1 MLTCEQTKG
10 QTVFQHGSS
19 VQQMSFELIGHLS
32 DGFSISGWKL
42 PEWLVAN
49 KSEITSNLH
58 SLEDIACYTLYH
70 DCGKP
75 LCRTVDAEGKV
86 HFPDHAAVSRQAYLD
101 ATSDERVANLI
112 GWDME
117 IHKSSLEEIEQLTTS
132 VWSRHDACTL
142 LLVSLAELH
151 SNARMFGGIDSTSF
165 KIKWKKIDKA
175 GKKICKILFNKT

>member
-10 QTVFQHGSS
+10 QTVFQHGTS

-42 PEWLVAN
+42 PDWLVAN

-101 ATSDERVANLI
+101 ATGDERVANLI
-112 GWDME
+112 GWDMCL
-117 IHKSSLEEIEQLTTS
+117 HTCNAEEITKLLATWTKK
-132 VWSRHDACTL
+132 DAYTL
-142 LLVSLAELH
+142 IVVALAELH
-151 SNARMFGGIDSTSF
+151 SNARMFGGVDSTSF
-165 KIKWKKIDKA
+165 KIKYKQLDKR
-175 GKKICKILFNKT
+175 GKQILKHYMGEK